1 MATPRLYLTGRVLFE
16 HGERMIAD
24 RDLPG
29 RPGRMAFVFLAVNRR
44 RPVSR
49 GDLVEAIWGGDPPGD
64 VDASLNAILSRLR
77 AAMRRIGCAPEGATI
92 EVQGSLVNLR
102 LPADT
107 WVDVEAAVNAL
118 DEAEGLLRVGDGV
131 GAWGCANVAVA
142 IMRRPFL
149 PDLEAP
155 WIESRRAHY
164 RVLLARALQCLA
176 AASETSGQASL
187 AIQYT
192 TEILEVEPFRETAW
206 QQLMRLHAGM
216 GNRAEALQA
225 FARCRELL
233 RDELGASPSPQT
245 EAVFLDIL
253 RAGA

>member
-1 MATPRLYLTGRVLFE
+1 MTPRLYLTGRVLVE
-16 HGERMIAD
+16 HGERMIGD

-29 RPGRMAFVFLAVNRR
+29 RPGRLAFVFLAVNRR

-49 GDLVEAIWGGDPPGD
+49 GDLVEATWGGDPPGD

-77 AAMRRIGCAPEGATI
+77 AALKKVGCAPTDATI
-92 EVQGSLVNLR
+92 EVQGSLVSLR
-102 LPADT
+102 LPAEA
-107 WVDVEAAVNAL
+107 WVDVEAAANAL
-118 DEAEGLLRVGDGV
+118 DEAEGLLRAGDGV

-142 IMRRPFL
+142 ITRRPFL
-149 PDLEAP
+149 PDVEAP
-155 WIESRRAHY
+155 WIESRRTQY

-216 GNRAEALQA
+216 GNRAEALRA

>member
-1 MATPRLYLTGRVLFE
+1 LATPRLYLTGRVLFE
-16 HGERMIAD
+16 HGERTIAD

-77 AAMRRIGCAPEGATI
+77 AAMRRIGCAPEGVTI

-102 LPADT
+102 LRADT

-118 DEAEGLLRVGDGV
+118 DEAEGLLRVGDDG

-176 AASETSGQASL
+176 AASETGGQASL

-192 TEILEVEPFRETAW
+192 IEILEVEPFRETAW

>member
-1 MATPRLYLTGRVLFE
+1 MLLE
-16 HGERMIAD
+16 HGERFIAD

-44 RPVSR
+44 RPISR
-49 GDLVEAIWGGDPPGD
+49 GDLVEAVWGGDPPAD
-64 VDASLNAILSRLR
+64 VDASLNAILSKLR
-77 AAMRRIGCAPEGATI
+77 AAMRRIGCTSADATI
-92 EVQGSLVNLR
+92 EVLGSLVGLR
-102 LPADT
+102 LPAET

-118 DEAEGLLRVGDGV
+118 DEAEGLLRIGDGA

-142 IMRRPFL
+142 ITRRPFL

-164 RVLLARALQCLA
+164 RALLARALHCLA
-176 AASETSGQASL
+176 AASEMSGQASL
-187 AIQYT
+187 AIQYA
-192 TEILEVEPFRETAW
+192 TEILEIEPFRETAW

-216 GNRAEALQA
+216 GNRAEALRA

-233 RDELGASPSPQT
+233 REELGASPSPQT